1 MPDAAGIPWG
11 DIGSSLLTEIK
22 TQIEARVKDFF
33 ATHKDQEA
41 FLAQCT
47 ERLAKA
53 MFFYALATDDATK
66 ADRKAQMEALQIA
79 IREESLAITVELESE
94 AKSTFLTVLE
104 TAISIAVKV
113 APLLLA
119 AV

>member
-1 MPDAAGIPWG
+1 MADTAGIPWG
-11 DIGSSLLTEIK
+11 DIGSSLLSEVK
-22 TQIEARVKDFF
+22 TQIEARAKGFF
-33 ATHKDQEA
+33 ETHKDQEA
-41 FLAQCT
+41 FLVQCT

-53 MFFYALATDDATK
+53 MFFYTIAADDATK
-66 ADRKAQMEALQIA
+66 ADRKAQMDALKDA
-79 IREESLAITVELESE
+79 IREESLAITVDLESE

-104 TAISIAVKV
+104 TAISVAVKV